1 MRNTN
6 NLVIASF
13 DVDCQNG
20 FTPLCPD
27 ELPIEDGHTIVDA
40 LNEQAKFADYRVGS
54 VDWHLADA
62 YWVATEERPQLTP
75 IKNAKNMDVRWKR
88 HCVAGTYG
96 AQLLKGLPLPID
108 YDFMVYKGLER
119 DTHPYG
125 ACYHD
130 LEEKQST
137 GVIEFLKSKN
147 VNVVILGGL
156 AENYCV
162 NTTARQL
169 ISAGFK
175 VFLNLSAT
183 KAFGLADFSRK
194 ELENRGVVLLKDMSE
209 FDVKKIPQDI
219 KFKHLNK
226 LPTKEEANK
235 TIREECYLFI
245 LRRITKA
252 IGDLEKYTSFDT
264 DGLLSVLSERE
275 IHEIVEY
282 INSKGL
288 DAKLVEY
295 GINSKGKISWKI
307 VVSWK

>member
-1 MRNTN
+1 MEKTN
-6 NLVIASF
+6 DLVIASF
-13 DVDCQNG
+13 DVDCQKG

-27 ELPIEDGHTIVDA
+27 ELPVEDGYMIVDA

-62 YWVATEERPQLTP
+62 DWVATEDSPQLTP

-108 YDFMVYKGLER
+108 YDFMVYKGLEKNI
-119 DTHPYG
+119 HPYG

-137 GVIEFLKSKN
+137 GVIEFLKVKGVS
-147 VNVVILGGL
+147 VVIIGGL

-169 ISAGFK
+169 LLAGFK

-209 FDVKKIPQDI
+209 FNIRKISQDF
-219 KFKHLNK
+219 KFKHLNE

-275 IHEIVEY
+275 IRDIVEY
-282 INSKGL
+282 INIKGL
-288 DAKLVEY
+288 DAKLVEQ
-295 GINSKGKISWKI
+295 GTNSKGKISWKI